1 MWYLFS
7 PLDQLSV
14 GAQADSAH
22 EYLLKLYLLTGKTD
36 KASLEMCT
44 SMGHLFGLPC
54 IYFFLARYPSNDKY
68 HHASSIPFSGAEP
81 ALCNRHI

>member
-7 PLDQLSV
+7 SLDHLSV

-44 SMGHLFGLPC
+44 SIGDPIGLLY
-54 IYFFLARYPSNDKY
+54 IYSF
-68 HHASSIPFSGAEP
+68 
-81 ALCNRHI
+81 